1 MRVSHSPYPSVR
13 LVSTNILL
21 TSWWNFNPNSG
32 KDLFKTTFYKWK
44 INLPRVCSIV
54 YEASNMKEIPVK
66 WTAPEALNYFQYT
79 TLSDIWSFGI
89 LLWETFSYGNV
100 PYPGM
105 NNRVR
110 KLTLANFF
118 CYKRTL
124 LISRSLQFSSSLLSA
139 NFLPLGTGDI
149 CG

>member
-1 MRVSHSPYPSVR
+1 M
-13 LVSTNILL
+13 
-21 TSWWNFNPNSG
+21 
-32 KDLFKTTFYKWK
+32 
-44 INLPRVCSIV
+44 

-110 KLTLANFF
+110 KINAHYLFLVAYSFPQACSRQTFCLSEQVISADKYPCILSRQMEAIFYVFSNRINFVQDCIPSDSPSPLSLASGFHWH
-118 CYKRTL
+118 C
-124 LISRSLQFSSSLLSA
+124 
-139 NFLPLGTGDI
+139 
-149 CG
+149 

>member
-1 MRVSHSPYPSVR
+1 
-13 LVSTNILL
+13 
-21 TSWWNFNPNSG
+21 
-32 KDLFKTTFYKWK
+32 
-44 INLPRVCSIV
+44 
-54 YEASNMKEIPVK
+54 MKEIPVK

-139 NFLPLGTGDI
+139 NFCLSEQVISADKYPCILSRQMEAIFYVFSNRINFVQYCIPSDSPSPLSLASGFH
-149 CG
+149 